1 MASETNSLK
10 SISIGG
16 KRSSRWPAVM
26 DVAQSHRHIVGNFAH
41 ANLASTAN
49 IEPLGA
55 EAAPAGTS
63 LQEAE

>member
-26 DVAQSHRHIVGNFAH
+26 DVAQSYRHIVGNFAH
-41 ANLASTAN
+41 ANLASTAD